1 MEHFFFFQGRGNPY
15 FTDVF
20 QFSQGIFQ
28 QISQVKYFHFP
39 VVHFFTDFDDLLIEV
54 LICKLVGF
62 QVNFTQFQPY
72 FQFFVHLR
80 EQYADGKWTEYM
92 GQGVT
97 DFTAIA
103 KALKK
108 QNFKGNAV
116 IELAFPGDY
125 KPVNPL
131 KEDWKLSRKYVK
143 KVFGW

>member
-1 MEHFFFFQGRGNPY
+1 
-15 FTDVF
+15 
-20 QFSQGIFQ
+20 
-28 QISQVKYFHFP
+28 
-39 VVHFFTDFDDLLIEV
+39 
-54 LICKLVGF
+54 
-62 QVNFTQFQPY
+62 
-72 FQFFVHLR
+72 
-80 EQYADGKWTEYM
+80 M

-108 QNFKGNAV
+108 QNFKGNAA

>member
-1 MEHFFFFQGRGNPY
+1 
-15 FTDVF
+15 
-20 QFSQGIFQ
+20 
-28 QISQVKYFHFP
+28 
-39 VVHFFTDFDDLLIEV
+39 
-54 LICKLVGF
+54 
-62 QVNFTQFQPY
+62 
-72 FQFFVHLR
+72 
-80 EQYADGKWTEYM
+80 M